1 MRASSTAMTRGPGG
15 PVTRFWRWLAHRE
28 WEIGRG
34 IDIDMDGGV
43 EGSGFLLRI
52 EPPRWLRRWAS
63 RRLPP
68 PTEQEVFLHRQ
79 DISDVLLGSL
89 LTRANLLGLTFEQ
102 VERSKK
108 GYAPGVQDE
117 LEYHF
122 QNRVSQAITHTWT
135 EDQLNP
141 TEDVDAS

>member
-15 PVTRFWRWLAHRE
+15 PVTRFWRWLAHRD
-28 WEIGRG
+28 WELGRG

-68 PTEQEVFLHRQ
+68 PTEQEMFSMRE
-79 DISDVLLGSL
+79 DISDVLLASL
-89 LTRANLLGLTFEQ
+89 LTKPNLASLLPPQAFARALL
-102 VERSKK
+102 
-108 GYAPGVQDE
+108 GYAPGVKSE
-117 LEYHF
+117 IEW
-122 QNRVSQAITHTWT
+122 V
-135 EDQLNP
+135 EDRLNP